1 EPRWAE
7 SETRYYTTRPTY
19 PSSYQ
24 VGFAMLLDLRKKY
37 QAQKGDQFKLKA
49 FHDELMSYSS
59 LPLKLVT
66 EEMLD

>member
-1 EPRWAE
+1 
-7 SETRYYTTRPTY
+7 
-19 PSSYQ
+19 
-24 VGFAMLLDLRKKY
+24 MLLDLRKKY
-37 QAQKGDQFKLKA
+37 QAQKGDQSKLKA